1 MTAVHP
7 PFMPSSQPIGSDT
20 GLRRTFRARIAEHP
34 EAPEDDPLL
43 AAVMST
49 VAYRDVFGFPVTPKE
64 VHRYLHF
71 IRAAEQEVDQA
82 LDELLARRRLAGD
95 GSYVALPGRS
105 HLFAQRREREAIAA
119 RLWPL
124 ALAYGRFIATMP
136 TVTMIGVT
144 GSLTCRNT
152 VADCDIDFMVVTE
165 PGTVWRTRALFAVA
179 ALIDKRLLNRLCI
192 NYFLSELALPLKE
205 ENLYVAQELAQMT
218 PIYGPATYV
227 RLRAANSWADAFL
240 PNAAGPPAPDELRVR
255 PFAIAR
261 SAVRPVVRSA
271 WCQQLENWEAERK
284 LHKYQRTDFLRGRY
298 TEFTRESTGHQIG
311 VRDRALALHAARLRS
326 LSAKSIRVLFGQ
338 AYHLRFDKKLWN
350 ARQPYP
356 PLGSLLAAAVARRA
370 GYEVDI
376 FDSMLSTTD
385 EDWSAALDRSAPD
398 VVVLFED
405 NFNYLTKMCLGNM
418 RDAALT
424 MVRMARKTGATVLVC
439 SSDASD
445 HPGIYLDAGAHY
457 VLIGEGE
464 ATLVE
469 LLEHLRNDSHESPH
483 GIAGVAYSERGRVVR
498 TSPRLVLRKL
508 DDLPLPAWDLIDFHR
523 YRTVWEANHGYWS
536 LNVATTRGC
545 PYHCNWCAKPIWGQR
560 YNARSPEH
568 VVEEMAYLKALAQPD
583 HVWFMDDIFGL
594 KPGWVSRFA
603 ALTEARGLK
612 LPFKCLSR
620 PDLLLRPSE
629 IEALARAGCH
639 TVWIGA
645 ESGSQKILD
654 AMEKGTRVEQI
665 EETTRRLRAH
675 GIRVGYFIQLGYPG
689 ETFAD
694 IRATVGLLRRNLPDE
709 LGISVAYPLPGTP
722 FYERVREQLGAKQQ
736 WRDSD
741 DLAMLFK
748 GPYATPFYR
757 WLHRTLHWD
766 RGLHRA
772 LADVRA
778 GRLRALPWL
787 RRVRKVA
794 GIALRGAAM
803 PFLWAGVHALAELPH
818 RGAPPLRIERDRDAA
833 AVPSPQPGD

>member
-1 MTAVHP
+1 MQTN
-7 PFMPSSQPIGSDT
+7 
-20 GLRRTFRARIAEHP
+20 RRVEAEQGDHY
-34 EAPEDDPLL
+34 LH
-43 AAVMST
+43 AAVIST
-49 VAYRDVFGFPVTPKE
+49 VAYRDVFGFPVTPRE
-64 VHRYLHF
+64 VHRYLHG
-71 IRAAEQEVDQA
+71 IRCEYEEVSES
-82 LDELLARRRLAGD
+82 LDAMLSAGRLIGD
-95 GSYVALPGRS
+95 GRHVALPGRD
-105 HLFAQRREREAIAA
+105 HLFDQRRERDAIAA
-119 RLWPL
+119 KLWPM
-124 ALAYGRFIATMP
+124 ALAYGRLIATVP

-152 VADCDIDFMVVTE
+152 VAGCDIDFMVVTE
-165 PGTVWRTRALFAVA
+165 RGTLWRTRTLLAVA
-179 ALIDKRLLNRLCI
+179 ALIDGYISHRLCV
-192 NYFLSELALPLKE
+192 NYFVSERALELEDK
-205 ENLYVAQELAQMT
+205 NLYVAQELAQMT
-218 PIYGPATYV
+218 PIYGLDIYA
-227 RLRAANSWADAFL
+227 RLRAANAWADAYL
-240 PNAAGPPAPDELRVR
+240 PNAAGAPETGHSTRPIAFLRAVGR
-255 PFAIAR
+255 PIMR
-261 SAVRPVVRSA
+261 SALSQR
-271 WCQQLENWEAERK
+271 LENWESERK
-284 LHKYQRTDFLRGRY
+284 LYKYQKTNFLRGRY
-298 TEFTRESTGHQIG
+298 TRFTHESTGHQIA
-311 VRDRALALHAARLRS
+311 VRDRALALHDSRLRS
-326 LSAKSIRVLFGQ
+326 FVAGTLRVLFGQ
-338 AYHLRFDKKLWN
+338 AYHLHLDKKLWN

-356 PLGSLLAAAVARRA
+356 PLGSLIAAAVARRA

-385 EDWSAALDRSAPD
+385 EDWSAALDRFAPD

-603 ALTEARGLK
+603 NLLEERGLK

-620 PDLLLRPSE
+620 PDLLLRASE

-654 AMEKGTRVEQI
+654 AMEKGTRIEQI
-665 EETTRRLRAH
+665 EETTRRLREH
-675 GIRVGYFIQLGYPG
+675 GVRVGYFIQLGYPG

-694 IRATVGLLRRNLPDE
+694 IRATVRLLRRNLPDE

-722 FYERVREQLGAKQQ
+722 FYERVREQLGAKQH

>member
-1 MTAVHP
+1 MQTN
-7 PFMPSSQPIGSDT
+7 
-20 GLRRTFRARIAEHP
+20 RRV
-34 EAPEDDPLL
+34 EADQEDHHLQ
-43 AAVMST
+43 AAIVST
-49 VAYRDVFGFPVTPKE
+49 VAYRDVFGFPVTPRE
-64 VHRYLHF
+64 VHRYLHG
-71 IRAAEQEVDQA
+71 VSCDYGGVCDA
-82 LDELLARRRLAGD
+82 LDAMLAAGRLIGD
-95 GSYVALPGRS
+95 ERYVALVGRD
-105 HLFAQRREREAIAA
+105 HLFDQRREREAIAA
-119 RLWPL
+119 TLWPM
-124 ALAYGRFIATMP
+124 ALAYGRLIATVP

-152 VADCDIDFMVVTE
+152 VAGCDIDFMVVTE
-165 PGTVWRTRALFAVA
+165 PGTLWRTRALLAVA
-179 ALIDKRLLNRLCI
+179 ALMDGYIWNRLCV
-192 NYFLSELALPLKE
+192 NYFVSERSLELEDK
-205 ENLYVAQELAQMT
+205 NLYVAQELAQMT
-218 PIYGPATYV
+218 PIFGLDTYT
-227 RLRAANSWADAFL
+227 RLRAANTWADAYL
-240 PNAAGPPAPDELRVR
+240 PNAAGAPEAGHRTRAVGLVR
-255 PFAIAR
+255 ALGRPIMR
-261 SAVRPVVRSA
+261 SALSQR
-271 WCQQLENWEAERK
+271 LEDWESKRK
-284 LHKYQRTDFLRGRY
+284 LHKYQETNFLRGRY
-298 TEFTRESTGHQIG
+298 TKFTHESTGHQIA
-311 VRDRALALHAARLRS
+311 VRDRTLALHDSRLRS
-326 LSAKSIRVLFGQ
+326 VVTGTLRVLFGQ
-338 AYHLRFDKKLWN
+338 AYHLRLDKKLWK

-356 PLGSLLAAAVARRA
+356 PVGSLLAAAVARRA
-370 GYEVDI
+370 GHEVDV
-376 FDSMLSTTD
+376 FDSMLSTTH
-385 EDWSAALDRSAPD
+385 EDWSTALDRSAPD

-418 RDAALT
+418 RDAALA
-424 MVRMARKTGATVLVC
+424 MVRMARETAATVLVC

-469 LLEHLRNDSHESPH
+469 LLEHVRNHSHESADRIA
-483 GIAGVAYSERGRVVR
+483 GIAYVERGSIVR
-498 TSPRLVLRKL
+498 TAPRPVLRKL

-523 YRTVWEANHGYWS
+523 YRTVWEISHGYWS

-568 VVEEMAYLKALAQPD
+568 VVEEMAQLRALAHPD

-594 KPGWVSRFA
+594 KPGWTSRFA
-603 ALTEARGLK
+603 GLLEARGLK

-620 PDLLLRPSE
+620 PDLLLRPGE

-654 AMEKGTRVEQI
+654 AMEKGTRIEQI
-665 EETTRRLRAH
+665 EETTRRLREH
-675 GIRVGYFIQLGYPG
+675 GVRVGYFIQLGYPG

-694 IRATVGLLRRNLPDE
+694 IRATVELLRRNLPDE

-722 FYERVREQLGAKQQ
+722 FYERVREQLGDKQH

-741 DLAMLFK
+741 DLAMLFR

-757 WLHRTLHWD
+757 WLHRTLHWE

-778 GRLRALPWL
+778 GRLRALPW
-787 RRVRKVA
+787 RRRARRLA
-794 GIALRGAAM
+794 GIALHAAAM
-803 PFLWAGVHALAELPH
+803 PFLWGGLYALARLPH
-818 RGAPPLRIERDRDAA
+818 RGAPPLRIERDRSAA
-833 AVPSPQPGD
+833 AIPSPQPGD